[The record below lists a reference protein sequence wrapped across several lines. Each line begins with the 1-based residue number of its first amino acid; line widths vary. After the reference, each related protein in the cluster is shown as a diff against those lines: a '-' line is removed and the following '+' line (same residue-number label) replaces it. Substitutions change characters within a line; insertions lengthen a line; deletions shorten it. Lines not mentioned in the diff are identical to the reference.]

1 MEDTL
6 LEEVKS
12 YINFTWEDEAK
23 ENRIKGYI
31 NSSIAYL
38 QEVANHEL
46 VFISDE
52 NSEEEQDELARDLL
66 FNRVLYMD
74 SQALDDFNKN
84 YNGFLDELKIKYAVL
99 NDADKT
105 TR

>member
-23 ENRIKGYI
+23 ETRIKSYI

-38 QEVANHEL
+38 QEVADHEL
-46 VFISDE
+46 VFVSTDE
-52 NSEEEQDELARDLL
+52 AEQDELARDLL

-74 SQALDDFNKN
+74 SQALDDFQKN
-84 YNGFLDELKIKYAVL
+84 YNGMLDELKIKYSVL
-99 NDADKT
+99 NDADEDS
-105 TR
+105 R